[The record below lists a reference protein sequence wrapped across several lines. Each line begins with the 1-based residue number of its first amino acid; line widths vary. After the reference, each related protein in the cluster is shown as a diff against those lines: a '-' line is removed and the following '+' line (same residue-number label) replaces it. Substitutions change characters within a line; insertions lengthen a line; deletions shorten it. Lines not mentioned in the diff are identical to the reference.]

1 MTVEADNVNHT
12 GPAPMSLV
20 GSTRERFNAIVVLM
34 FNSLLLTG
42 LATEHREKKVKV
54 RPFKPA
60 REFYRLEPVAE

>member
-1 MTVEADNVNHT
+1 
-12 GPAPMSLV
+12 
-20 GSTRERFNAIVVLM
+20 M